1 MNTFEKIRI
10 TLSIMLFIIA
20 VATSAFVLHKFWFS
34 HLFSSVESYILLF
47 IWVFGFWTSVVW
59 IIKTIFAKKDEDSQV
74 FMKFGIIWTIIFLQ
88 TALLLLHYGSKLAEY
103 WIL

>member
-1 MNTFEKIRI
+1 MFEKIRM

-34 HLFSSVESYILLF
+34 KLFSSVESYILLF
-47 IWVFGFWTSVVW
+47 VLVLGFWTSIVW
-59 IIKTIFAKKDEDSQV
+59 ITKTIFDKKDDDTDL

-88 TALLLLHYGSKLAEY
+88 CALLLLHYCNKLTES